1 METNNALNQN
11 PEDKIESAQEE
22 NSKPAAPKPADK
34 KNAKKKVAKNVQA
47 DEEKQL
53 PESNPDSGA
62 DQPSVTSDNDSV
74 ESTQKEPA
82 SEPDL
87 TDEILE
93 KETVPEK
100 EKPSS
105 AEAEEIQPPSEETP
119 VDDTVIEDGEVP
131 ESKTPEEEAPA
142 PEKVEPEIPI
152 KDVEQSTAER
162 TDKEV
167 PEVKGSDEDDSLLV
181 DGQDDDED
189 EEDDDQHDDHQEG
202 EAEQIN
208 YDDLELE
215 ELLGIFETMVA
226 EEEITSLRKKVALVK
241 VAFLKKHKSKQEE
254 QLEAIAKA
262 DDEEEEA
269 IAEKDEL
276 EIRFNAAFKVYSDK
290 RKEHLAQQEV
300 QKQANLD
307 TKKLILEELK
317 ALIESEE
324 SLKKT
329 YDDFKELQEK
339 WKAVGMVPKSEVNNL
354 WQNYHF
360 YVEKFF
366 DKVKINKE
374 LRDLDL
380 KKNQEL
386 KMELCEKAEELLL
399 ESSILKS
406 FKQLQQ
412 YHRQWKEIGPVPQ
425 DKKDEL
431 WERFKSTTE
440 KINQTRRDH
449 YNKLKEDQETNLV
462 KKTELC
468 EKAEEVL
475 KRETASVKEW
485 QAGTQDISELLK
497 EWKTLGPAP
506 RKQNDEIWDRF
517 KTSLDSFFASK
528 KEYFQTIKDEQLH
541 NYNLKL
547 DLCAQAEAIKDS
559 TDWKQTTRDLINL
572 QKDWKNIGPV
582 PRKHSDKVWQRFR
595 AACDEF
601 FNNKSSYFSNIKS
614 HEANNLKAKE
624 ELITK
629 VETFEFG
636 PDKNENLETLKSF
649 QREWTEIGHVPFKE
663 KDKIQLA
670 FRKVINNQLDN
681 LKISKAE
688 MQTVNFKQRFENIKD
703 KPDAGRIVRNERHFL
718 VQKMKK
724 LEDEIQLLENNMGF
738 LAKSKKADL
747 LKVEFTKKIDDARAE
762 VQVIK
767 EKIKFLEREAE

>member
-1 METNNALNQN
+1 METNNALDQN
-11 PEDKIESAQEE
+11 PEEKESPSREE
-22 NSKPAAPKPADK
+22 NSQTAANTDDK
-34 KNAKKKVAKNVQA
+34 KDVKKEAQTTKKKQVKATSEADESVDAGAETPSPEKMEDKEAVETVAKKIGK
-47 DEEKQL
+47 
-53 PESNPDSGA
+53 PEP
-62 DQPSVTSDNDSV
+62 QPEASTS
-74 ESTQKEPA
+74 ETPK
-82 SEPDL
+82 
-87 TDEILE
+87 E
-93 KETVPEK
+93 KEQPKQPAEEDEVTPPVDETAQHALPAVPEK
-100 EKPSS
+100 EIEKP
-105 AEAEEIQPPSEETP
+105 AEEPATKTSADVQKVEGAAQDPPVE
-119 VDDTVIEDGEVP
+119 DDLL
-131 ESKTPEEEAPA
+131 EEEH
-142 PEKVEPEIPI
+142 EEE
-152 KDVEQSTAER
+152 
-162 TDKEV
+162 
-167 PEVKGSDEDDSLLV
+167 
-181 DGQDDDED
+181 ED
-189 EEDDDQHDDHQEG
+189 EEDQHDDGEEQET
-202 EAEQIN
+202 EQVN
-208 YDDLELE
+208 YDELELE
-215 ELLGIFETMVA
+215 ELLVLFETMVE
-226 EEEITSLRKKVALVK
+226 EEEISSLRKKVALIK
-241 VAFLKKHKSKQEE
+241 VAFLKKHKAKQEQ
-254 QLEAIAKA
+254 QLEAIASVE
-262 DDEEEEA
+262 DEEED
-269 IAEKDEL
+269 AEVVKDEL
-276 EIRFNAAFKVYSDK
+276 EIRFNNAFKVYSGK

-300 QKQANLD
+300 QKQSNLE

-399 ESSILKS
+399 ETSILKS

-440 KINQTRRDH
+440 KINQARRDH
-449 YNKLKEDQETNLV
+449 YNKLKEEQEVNLV
-462 KKTELC
+462 AKTALC
-468 EKAEEVL
+468 EQAEEVL
-475 KRETASVKEW
+475 KREITSIKEW
-485 QAGTQDISELLK
+485 QAGTLEISELLK
-497 EWKTLGPAP
+497 TWKSLGPAP

-528 KEYFQTIKDEQLH
+528 KEYFQTIKEEQNH

-547 DLCAQAEAIKDS
+547 DLCAQAEAIKES
-559 TDWKQTTRDLINL
+559 TDWKKTTRDLINL
-572 QKDWKNIGPV
+572 QKEWKKIGPV
-582 PRKHSDKVWQRFR
+582 PRKHSDRVWQRFR
-595 AACDEF
+595 AACDDF
-601 FNNKSSYFSNIKS
+601 FNSKSEYFANIKT
-614 HEANNLKAKE
+614 HEADNLKAKE
-624 ELITK
+624 ELVKK
-629 VETFEFG
+629 VESFEYG
-636 PDKNENLETLKSF
+636 DDKNENLESLKSF
-649 QREWTEIGHVPFKE
+649 QRDWTEIGHVPFKE
-663 KDKIQLA
+663 KDRIQTA
-670 FRKVINNQLDN
+670 FRKAINDQLDK

-688 MQTVNFKQRFENIKD
+688 MQTVNYKQRFENIKD
-703 KPDAGRIVRNERHFL
+703 KPDANRILRNERHFL

-747 LKVEFTKKIDDARAE
+747 LKAEFTKKIENARTE